1 MSNIASAAILASAL
15 KPRTASE
22 PRQSSGSV
30 GQSIADRPLQWL
42 IVAGVVVYF
51 GSKALK
57 GLFKSGSEV
66 RETSAETASEDNPW
80 AFNNFL
86 NWAKVPQNT
95 RVLTYE
101 DALKK
106 ATIVKNALDVVFVED
121 EDIAV
126 GVFTSLPSKI
136 QVAQVAKAFFDN
148 FNKDILTYIKQGN
161 PDVNFWRTF
170 SRGLSSANYQRVI
183 DNVARKPKF

>member
-22 PRQSSGSV
+22 PKQSSGSV
-30 GQSIADRPLQWL
+30 GQSIADKPLQWL

-57 GLFKSGSEV
+57 GLFKPASEI

-86 NWAKVPQNT
+86 NWAKVPQGT
-95 RVLTYE
+95 RVLTYDE
-101 DALKK
+101 ALKK
-106 ATIVKNALDVVFVED
+106 ATIVKNALEVVFVED

-148 FNKDILTYIKQGN
+148 FNKDILTYLKQGS

-183 DNVARKPKF
+183 DNVARKPRF